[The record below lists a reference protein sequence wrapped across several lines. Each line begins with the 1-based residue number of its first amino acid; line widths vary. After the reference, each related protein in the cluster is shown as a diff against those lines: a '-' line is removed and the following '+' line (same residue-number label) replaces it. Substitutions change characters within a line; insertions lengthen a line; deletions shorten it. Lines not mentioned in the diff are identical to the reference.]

1 MFENR
6 RIAIFLGIAPIYLLS
21 KTTALHGLN
30 TFHSS
35 FNHGIGLKLCK
46 QVHVLIERLKE
57 ELSFYYMSNCVGKSG
72 SRNASPLSAALEMNT
87 KYASPKQMRSFRTTV
102 TNIIKIARQSYLS
115 RALCARNPINFSA
128 IFVRFFGVL
137 GSYGNSGLQNER

>member
-6 RIAIFLGIAPIYLLS
+6 RIAIFLGIASIYLLS
-21 KTTALHGLN
+21 KTTALHGLS

-57 ELSFYYMSNCVGKSG
+57 ELSFTIC
-72 SRNASPLSAALEMNT
+72 
-87 KYASPKQMRSFRTTV
+87 
-102 TNIIKIARQSYLS
+102 
-115 RALCARNPINFSA
+115 
-128 IFVRFFGVL
+128 
-137 GSYGNSGLQNER
+137 

>member
-6 RIAIFLGIAPIYLLS
+6 RIAIFLGIAPIYLLI

-46 QVHVLIERLKE
+46 QAHVLIERVKE
-57 ELSFYYMSNCVGKSG
+57 ELSFTIC
-72 SRNASPLSAALEMNT
+72 R
-87 KYASPKQMRSFRTTV
+87 
-102 TNIIKIARQSYLS
+102 I
-115 RALCARNPINFSA
+115 
-128 IFVRFFGVL
+128 VL
-137 GSYGNSGLQNER
+137 GNQEAGMPPLISCSGNEY